1 MLPSSVSVNSGL
13 SIVPLSALA
22 LLSVAGWSH
31 ALEIRTYGAARHDR
45 FTGDISSAPA
55 FNDSAWYGSRNF
67 SGVGWI
73 PGEASRQFAL
83 VSPQHV
89 VFARHFYPGESTII
103 RFLNADGDFVDRTV
117 TGTEFILNDASLPT
131 DLCLMELSAPI
142 TAAEKVPHFPYLNL
156 ASDSAYT
163 GTSLTVFGWT
173 MKAGRGS
180 IQSFQNSTS
189 TAINTTRLMVFRYRK
204 STGNQDDAYV
214 VGGDSGSPTFASAGG
229 NPAIVGIHSLAGEN
243 TTYYYGYDSFIP
255 AYVTKL
261 DVLLAPDGY
270 RMTPAYPP
278 AVTLSSAMVQPVT
291 LRQAHAGSCH
301 FDLSNTGANDAG
313 NARFTLHFP
322 AGQGPDAIS
331 APDWIA
337 ESSGPQDWVFRRANL
352 ATASTARF
360 TARWSAIPSVASVL
374 VEVTRVAD
382 GAPSAMQTFEI
393 EPVPSFLSWSAGLA
407 DPTEAGDPDE
417 DGVPNLL
424 EYAFGGEGGVP
435 SLRSE
440 SGGLL
445 LPEIAMSGEG
455 AVLRFPVRADAATRG
470 LAYSIEFSETLE
482 AVDWQPAAFPVED
495 TTAPLDPPTDGFLL
509 RTISWDRAAPRQFAR
524 VKVTLAE

>member
-1 MLPSSVSVNSGL
+1 MLRASVSVKSGP
-13 SIVPLSALA
+13 SIVPLSLSALF
-22 LLSVAGWSH
+22 LVAGWCH
-31 ALEIRTYGAARHDR
+31 GLEIRAYSATRHDR
-45 FTGDISSAPA
+45 FTGDVATAPA
-55 FNDSAWYGSRNF
+55 FNESAWYGSRNF

-83 VSPQHV
+83 VSPKHV
-89 VFARHFYPGESTII
+89 VFARHFYPGEGTVI
-103 RFLNADGDFVDRTV
+103 RFLNADGDTVDRTV

-173 MKAGRGS
+173 MKAGRSS
-180 IQSFQNSTS
+180 IQAFQNSTS
-189 TAINTTRLMVFRYRK
+189 GDINTTRLMVFRYRR
-204 STGNQDDAYV
+204 SSGNQDDAYV

-229 NPAIVGIHSLAGEN
+229 NPAIVGIHSLAGET

-255 AYVTKL
+255 AYVGKL
-261 DVLLAPDGY
+261 DALLAPDGY

-278 AVTLSSAMVQPVT
+278 SVTLSSAMVQPAA

-337 ESSGPQDWVFRRANL
+337 ESAGPEDWVFRRANL
-352 ATASTARF
+352 ATAATARF
-360 TARWSAIPSVASVL
+360 TATWSAVPSVASLL

-382 GAPSAMQTFEI
+382 GAPSAMQTFDL
-393 EPVPSFLSWSAGLA
+393 EPVPSFRSWSAGLA
-407 DPTEAGDPDE
+407 DATEAGDPDG

-424 EYAFGGEGGVP
+424 EYAFGGNGGVP

-445 LPEIAMSGEG
+445 LPEISMSGDG
-455 AVLRFPVRADAATRG
+455 ATVRFPVRADAARRG
-470 LAYSIEFSETLE
+470 LVYAIEFSEDLE
-482 AVDWQPAAFPVED
+482 ATGWQPATVVLED
-495 TTAPLDPPTDGFLL
+495 ATAPLDPPVDGFLL
-509 RTISWDRAAPRQFAR
+509 RTVSWDRTGPRRFAR
-524 VKVTLAE
+524 VKVTLSE